1 MVMEQQAEQFKY
13 IQEMLR
19 IQVSQFQPEIM
30 ADIQRQ

>member
-13 IQEMLR
+13 RQEMLR
-19 IQVSQFQPEIM
+19 IQVSQLQQEIM